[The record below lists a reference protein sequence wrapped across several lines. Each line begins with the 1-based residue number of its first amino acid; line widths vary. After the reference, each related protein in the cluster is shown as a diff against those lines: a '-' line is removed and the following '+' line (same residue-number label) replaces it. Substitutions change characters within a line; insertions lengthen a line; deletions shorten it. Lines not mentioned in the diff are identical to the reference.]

1 MRSVSLAAAKA
12 GLSALLDAVEAGEEV
27 RITRRGK
34 TVARLVPDHG
44 ASEAAPQAW
53 AERLKRFQQEQ
64 PALSSSSVAL
74 VRALREES

>member
-34 TVARLVPDHG
+34 TVARLVPDHST
-44 ASEAAPQAW
+44 SEVAPQAW
-53 AERLKRFQQEQ
+53 AERLKRFQQEL
-64 PALSSSSVAL
+64 PALSSSGVAL

>member
-34 TVARLVPDHG
+34 TVARLVPDG
-44 ASEAAPQAW
+44 TPVAADSW
-53 AERLKRFQQEQ
+53 AERLQQFQQDQ
-64 PALSSSSVAL
+64 PPLPASAVAL
-74 VRALREES
+74 VRTLRDED

>member
-34 TVARLVPDHG
+34 TVARLVPDHT
-44 ASEAAPQAW
+44 ANELEPQAW
-53 AERLKRFQQEQ
+53 AERLQRFQQDQ
-64 PALSSSSVAL
+64 PPLPASGVAL
-74 VRALREES
+74 VRELRKEN